1 MFQKIYPTFARTKP
15 PATFASKSL
24 TSALKHFNWTQVAL
38 LYSEVKLFNYKDIVE
53 AVKISFQ
60 NNGIKVLQERSWSD
74 LFVYGF
80 QLEEITMYQKW
91 VRELKDKARIFV
103 VIGEKDVHLAIL
115 EAMVKENALENGCF
129 VIGITLDEYHYNGKK
144 MKSGVK
150 NRKKNQMCCIHR

>member
-1 MFQKIYPTFARTKP
+1 M
-15 PATFASKSL
+15 
-24 TSALKHFNWTQVAL
+24 AL

-129 VIGITLDEYHYNGKK
+129 VIGITLDEYHYNGKN

-150 NRKKNQMCCIHR
+150 NRKIK